1 MLKTTRITN
10 QCGWLQHQKL
20 VILPF
25 VATKSV
31 GYTLWEFNTVCWNI
45 PMYFGDFPQKA
56 MFDDPFGL
64 HILSIRTATVGQV
77 RPSIKLGASQDH
89 CGTQQR
95 HLKSLVKKCRRLGKS
110 TETYRTW
117 WIFCCVTA
125 VKHRFSSKFP
135 PVQGKYRFKLFDCGL
150 QKDSNHVST
159 LWKRRTSKS
168 SLMTHIILLVKSPF
182 NSTVWWWIPIDP
194 LKKK

>member
-1 MLKTTRITN
+1 MLKTTSITN
-10 QCGWLQHQKL
+10 QCGWLPHQKL

-31 GYTLWEFNTVCWNI
+31 GYTLWELNMVCWNI
-45 PMYFGDFPQKA
+45 PMYFVDFPQEA
-56 MFDDPFGL
+56 MFDDPLGL

-110 TETYRTW
+110 METYRKW

-125 VKHRFSSKFP
+125 VKRGFSSKFP
-135 PVQGKYRFKLFDCGL
+135 PVLRKTQIQPLWLWVSEILKPRLNPL
-150 QKDSNHVST
+150 NAKD
-159 LWKRRTSKS
+159 SKS
-168 SLMTHIILLVKSPF
+168 SLMSHIILLVKSPF
-182 NSTVWWWIPIDP
+182 NPNVWWWIPIHP